1 MAVATSEEL
10 TDTGGPRLE
19 TLILNSRDCFHFS
32 SQWNL
37 MNKNLF
43 SPLGEGWRK
52 RQETWGLALERM
64 VRRQVV
70 DGKHKEAW

>member
-19 TLILNSRDCFHFS
+19 SLILNSRDCFHFS

-43 SPLGEGWRK
+43 SPARRRLAKAPRDMGVGSGENG
-52 RQETWGLALERM
+52 
-64 VRRQVV
+64 
-70 DGKHKEAW
+70 KEAGCGRKA